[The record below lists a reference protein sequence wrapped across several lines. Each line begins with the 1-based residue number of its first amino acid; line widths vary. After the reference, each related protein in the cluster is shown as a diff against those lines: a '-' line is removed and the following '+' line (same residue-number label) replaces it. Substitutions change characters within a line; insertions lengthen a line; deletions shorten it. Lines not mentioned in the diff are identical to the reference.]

1 MTITVFIEALGQ
13 GWAVRCPP
21 FTNEMLFLDRGEA
34 EEAARSLAERLRG
47 RGRAASVA
55 VRPDAPSINGEL

>member
-1 MTITVFIEALGQ
+1 LTITVFIEALGQ

-47 RGRAASVA
+47 RAAPPRS
-55 VRPDAPSINGEL
+55 PSGQTRRRSTANC